1 MSDSENKKEKVEP
14 EKVETEKVETKEK
27 QEEPKK
33 TEVELVETI
42 SNKDDDDDID
52 IPETLTKY
60 KKVIDGLKKEYLTL
74 SKELLNG
81 FDGSEIMLL
90 INTFTKTVAEL
101 RNIIDDLKEVDA
113 DDKLTIYNLLISAVI
128 IKSIE
133 ESDLNEDSKKQ
144 VIDTFQTGGMVLN
157 LIELIRESF
166 KKTLEK
172 MDKNK
177 DNYVDKQEFQQY
189 HEEKYNEDCGC
200 FGEEHNKKSAEQF
213 ANCCFP
219 FLACGKKKIKIN
231 KKKKN

>member
-1 MSDSENKKEKVEP
+1 MSDSENKKEKVET
-14 EKVETEKVETKEK
+14 EKVETETKSK
-27 QEEPKK
+27 QEEPK
-33 TEVELVETI
+33 TEVELVETN
-42 SNKDDDDDID
+42 NKDDENDID
-52 IPETLTKY
+52 IPETLEKY
-60 KKVIDGLKKEYLTL
+60 KTVINGLKKEYLTL

-219 FLACGKKKIKIN
+219 LLACGKKKIKIN